1 MKLKKSIIPF
11 LILSSTVMSPVQA
24 QEETYSYPS
33 VKEVEQELSKV
44 EGAVFPVGVENK
56 SNEKYFTAPSYLA
69 PVSTDPSVHMFVVT
83 FAPGSI
89 NNWHVHHN
97 SCQVLIG
104 VSGHG
109 YYQIWG
115 EDIKELKPGS
125 SVTIPSETKHWHG
138 ASPNSY
144 FQHLAY
150 MNSGD
155 NVSTEWLEKVDMTDY
170 KNLK

>member
-1 MKLKKSIIPF
+1 MKFKKSLLP
-11 LILSSTVMSPVQA
+11 LVVLSSLVLSSVQA

-33 VKEVEQELSKV
+33 VKEVEAELSKV

-56 SNEKYFTAPSYLA
+56 NNEKYFTAPSYLA
-69 PVSTDPSVHMFVVT
+69 PVSNDPGVHMFVVT

-115 EDIKELKPGS
+115 EDIKEIKPGN
-125 SVTIPSETKHWHG
+125 SVTIPAETKHWHG

-155 NVSTEWLEKVDMTDY
+155 NISTEWLEKVDMTEY